1 MCFFLERKPTS
12 DSDHSGPHM
21 AIAEPHYK
29 DDGKLR
35 LTKAGST
42 GMNIRIT
49 SGCILANFISR
60 TNELFKL
67 FCLNL
72 TNFQAKIV

>member
-1 MCFFLERKPTS
+1 MCFFLEHKPTS
-12 DSDHSGPHM
+12 DSDRLGPRM

-42 GMNIRIT
+42 EMNIRIT
-49 SGCILANFISR
+49 SGCIMANFISK